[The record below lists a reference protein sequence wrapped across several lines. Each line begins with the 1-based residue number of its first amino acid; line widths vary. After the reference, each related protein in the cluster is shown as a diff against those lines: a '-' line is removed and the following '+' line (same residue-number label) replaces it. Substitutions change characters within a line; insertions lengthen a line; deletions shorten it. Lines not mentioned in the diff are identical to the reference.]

1 MFYTFHM
8 MNHSY
13 HFSRKK
19 KNYVHDE
26 ERLKTSVK
34 SKTRSCPNESCP
46 MNVYTEQHNHYMER
60 WVRDV

>member
-13 HFSRKK
+13 HYSSKNK

-34 SKTRSCPNESCP
+34 SNTKS
-46 MNVYTEQHNHYMER
+46 
-60 WVRDV
+60 